1 MREYEKWLGAG
12 ALSADEKN
20 ELTHLS
26 EAEINDRFYT
36 NLKFGTAGIRGVC
49 GVGTNRFNRFVVS
62 QTTKGLANVILKNNA
77 GGENGVIIGY
87 DSRLQS
93 KEFAHLCAEIMA
105 TNGIKSYIYKEL
117 SPTPLVSF
125 AIRHYKTIAGIN
137 ITASH
142 NPKEYN
148 GYKVYW
154 SNGAQLDNQHADGIL
169 EEMEHIDIFEKQ
181 NAISFEQGVAQGL
194 IEILGEETE
203 RLFLD
208 ETHKVLLDK
217 SIIAAVQDDFSV
229 VYTPFHGAG
238 YRLVPQLLEE
248 LGVKHIHCVP
258 EQMILDGNFPT
269 VKVPN
274 PEEIDGFKLAIEL
287 AKKHNSDLIIGTD
300 PDADR
305 VGVICK
311 DKNGDFISLSGNM
324 IGCLIAEF
332 IIQTLKDNMPKNPM
346 VVKSIV
352 TSKMVEKICQV
363 NKVDCFASF
372 TGFRFIAEL
381 IDSKVGY
388 HSLLAFEES
397 YGYLMGDYTRDK
409 DALVASAIIT
419 QMACYYKA
427 KSMNL
432 LDALDALYTKYGY
445 YLEKTL
451 SITMS
456 GADGLAKM
464 QALMKDFRE
473 NPKPYIADTKVSSI
487 KYYSDGYSYD
497 FKEFTK
503 MELEG
508 SDVVAFELEDGTTFI
523 VRPSGTEP
531 KVKVY
536 ILADSDSYENAQIKI
551 DKFAAFSSTMFL

>member
-1 MREYEKWLGAG
+1 
-12 ALSADEKN
+12 
-20 ELTHLS
+20 
-26 EAEINDRFYT
+26 
-36 NLKFGTAGIRGVC
+36 
-49 GVGTNRFNRFVVS
+49 
-62 QTTKGLANVILKNNA
+62 
-77 GGENGVIIGY
+77 
-87 DSRLQS
+87 
-93 KEFAHLCAEIMA
+93 
-105 TNGIKSYIYKEL
+105 
-117 SPTPLVSF
+117 
-125 AIRHYKTIAGIN
+125 
-137 ITASH
+137 
-142 NPKEYN
+142 
-148 GYKVYW
+148 
-154 SNGAQLDNQHADGIL
+154 
-169 EEMEHIDIFEKQ
+169 
-181 NAISFEQGVAQGL
+181 
-194 IEILGEETE
+194 
-203 RLFLD
+203 
-208 ETHKVLLDK
+208 
-217 SIIAAVQDDFSV
+217 
-229 VYTPFHGAG
+229 
-238 YRLVPQLLEE
+238 
-248 LGVKHIHCVP
+248 
-258 EQMILDGNFPT
+258 
-269 VKVPN
+269 
-274 PEEIDGFKLAIEL
+274 
-287 AKKHNSDLIIGTD
+287 
-300 PDADR
+300 
-305 VGVICK
+305 
-311 DKNGDFISLSGNM
+311 M

-551 DKFAAFSSTMFL
+551 DKFAAFSATMFL